1 MAVGITRT
9 ADPAGV
15 AHSSNVTTYSTQSI
29 GAASVDRV
37 VALVVTK
44 EVATVVLNSVTCN
57 SGGGAVA
64 MRLADGNTF
73 GSMGA
78 WLYWLNVPSGTTAD
92 FALTWSGAILAAENH
107 IFVYAITDAAFPP
120 KSTGNNTST
129 DMDVTAPLTT
139 GSITIP
145 ANGGFLA
152 GASGATDAAAGNKT
166 WANAT
171 EDRDVDAG
179 GFQATS
185 AIRTTSGTVTVTC
198 TGGTN
203 GEDGVMAWFILEQ
216 ATMTADLVNQP
227 PMQAAARWQ
236 R

>member
-1 MAVGITRT
+1 MAVAIAQT

-15 AHSSNVTTYSTQSI
+15 SHSGNVTTYSTISI
-29 GAASVDRV
+29 GAAAADRIV
-37 VALVVTK
+37 LLVVGK
-44 EVATVVLNSVTCN
+44 EVATVVLNSVTCD

-64 MRLADGNTF
+64 MRLANGNTF
-73 GSMGA
+73 GNMGA
-78 WLYWLNVPSGTTAD
+78 WIYWLGVPSGTTAN
-92 FALTWSGAILAAENH
+92 FALTWSGAITNIQNH
-107 IFVYAITDAAFPP
+107 ISVYRMVDGGGPP

-145 ANGGFLA
+145 VNGGFIA
-152 GASGATDAAAGNKT
+152 VAVGATDTVAKT

-171 EDRDVDAG
+171 EDLDVDAG
-179 GFQATS
+179 DFRHTTAL
-185 AIRTTSGTVTVTC
+185 RVTSGTVTVTC

-203 GEDGVMAWFILEQ
+203 AEDGAMAWAIFEQ
-216 ATMTADLVNQP
+216 ALMLTDLVSIP
-227 PMQAAARWQ
+227 PMAPATRVP